1 MPYGLPI
8 RRVVL
13 LTPATSYRTAD
24 FLRAAER
31 LRTEVIIGTDQTL
44 VAAAF
49 APGRFL
55 ELNFRDREACVRQIV
70 ALASAKP
77 LAAIVGV
84 DESTTL
90 VAAAAARALG
100 LTHNSVEA
108 ISICHHKYAFRVALK
123 EAGLPSP
130 KFQFVPISDL
140 KAAAQRTDY
149 PCILKPLSLSASRG
163 VIRAESPAGFVAV
176 GKRIARILASVEGL
190 PEALADALLCEGFI
204 AGREAVLEGILRDGE
219 LAVLALF
226 DKPDPLDGPFF
237 EETIYVTPSTL
248 GQTAQIAMANTVS
261 KACRAVGL
269 CTGPVHAELRVND
282 QGVWL
287 IELAARTIG
296 GRCAQSLRFGTDTRL
311 EELVLRQALGDDLP
325 TLEREPLASG
335 VMMLPIRKAGTVHR
349 ITGIEAASAV
359 PGITGV
365 HIEVRPGEPLVP
377 LPEGD
382 RYLGFLF
389 ARGPAPA
396 DVEQALRAAEGQ
408 LSVELESD

>member
-55 ELNFRDREACVRQIV
+55 ELNFRDREASVREIV

-130 KFQFVPISDL
+130 KFQFVTISGSQSGCT
-140 KAAAQRTDY
+140 AHG
-149 PCILKPLSLSASRG
+149 LSLHSQALEPVRQSRG
-163 VIRAESPAGFVAV
+163 DSR
-176 GKRIARILASVEGL
+176 R
-190 PEALADALLCEGFI
+190 I
-204 AGREAVLEGILRDGE
+204 AGRLRRCR
-219 LAVLALF
+219 
-226 DKPDPLDGPFF
+226 
-237 EETIYVTPSTL
+237 
-248 GQTAQIAMANTVS
+248 QTHCAHPRQ
-261 KACRAVGL
+261 CRGA
-269 CTGPVHAELRVND
+269 PRS
-282 QGVWL
+282 
-287 IELAARTIG
+287 AR
-296 GRCAQSLRFGTDTRL
+296 
-311 EELVLRQALGDDLP
+311 
-325 TLEREPLASG
+325 
-335 VMMLPIRKAGTVHR
+335 
-349 ITGIEAASAV
+349 
-359 PGITGV
+359 
-365 HIEVRPGEPLVP
+365 
-377 LPEGD
+377 
-382 RYLGFLF
+382 
-389 ARGPAPA
+389 
-396 DVEQALRAAEGQ
+396 
-408 LSVELESD
+408 